1 MEDTLDQLSK
11 DVEHIFLSKIFEENC
26 PFFLAI
32 GMSYEQYWEQD
43 PTIAKYYLKA
53 YKIQEEKI
61 EWLLWKLG
69 VYGYEALCDVS
80 PVLHA
85 FAKKGTKPLPFT
97 DKPLFIKNDEQET
110 VEERKKREEQEAE
123 NERLKAEIKFKMW
136 AKAVSKKFN
145 KEETK

>member
-1 MEDTLDQLSK
+1 
-11 DVEHIFLSKIFEENC
+11 
-26 PFFLAI
+26 
-32 GMSYEQYWEQD
+32 MSYEQYWEQD

-80 PVLHA
+80 PVLRA

-110 VEERKKREEQEAE
+110 VEEKKKREEQEAE

-136 AKAVSKKFN
+136 AKAASKKFN